1 MTKRI
6 KIAETDEEIKSCFPV
21 MAELRPHITEAGELL
36 VRVKRQQS
44 INGYQLAFLA
54 ESTEVKAVAGFTIW
68 ECLAWGKVICV
79 EELVTTSSER
89 SKGYGQSLFDWIV
102 EYARGQGCA
111 ELHLDSRVHRFDAHR
126 FYLRNRM
133 EIRCHHFGLTL
144 SQGAS

>member
-21 MAELRPHITEAGELL
+21 MAELRPHITGEGELL
-36 VRVKRQQS
+36 VRVKSQQS
-44 INGYQLAFLA
+44 INGYRLAFLT
-54 ESTEVKAVAGFTIW
+54 EGTEVKAVAGFTIS
-68 ECLAWGKVICV
+68 ECLAWGKVMCV

-89 SKGYGQSLFDWIV
+89 SKGYGQFLFDWLV

-144 SQGAS
+144 NQAAF